1 MYRRAFLGALGF
13 IASALAFGAG
23 AQPAGKRIPRVGV
36 IWDMSTTPSPT
47 TGLRQGLRELGYTEG
62 QNILIEDRH
71 AAGRSEQVRR
81 LAEELIALG
90 VDVLVVGGTPAAQSV
105 KAVTATVPIVFT
117 LTGDPVGSGL
127 VASLSRP
134 GGNATGLSNLISE
147 LSSKQLEILKTALPQ
162 VKRIGVLYNPG
173 NAASRVTLERAQVAA
188 RTLAVDLHAVEAR
201 QPNQLARAFSQLKPR
216 RVGAL
221 LVVAD
226 AAFQA
231 AEVSRLAGEA
241 RLPTIDARGLFAEA
255 GGLLAYGPSFVENYR
270 RAATY
275 VDKILKG
282 AKPADLPV
290 EQPAKF
296 ELVIN
301 LRTAK
306 ALGLTIPPSLLQR
319 ADHVIE

>member
-1 MYRRAFLGALGF
+1 
-13 IASALAFGAG
+13 
-23 AQPAGKRIPRVGV
+23 
-36 IWDMSTTPSPT
+36 
-47 TGLRQGLRELGYTEG
+47 
-62 QNILIEDRH
+62 
-71 AAGRSEQVRR
+71 
-81 LAEELIALG
+81 
-90 VDVLVVGGTPAAQSV
+90 
-105 KAVTATVPIVFT
+105 
-117 LTGDPVGSGL
+117 
-127 VASLSRP
+127 
-134 GGNATGLSNLISE
+134 
-147 LSSKQLEILKTALPQ
+147 
-162 VKRIGVLYNPG
+162 
-173 NAASRVTLERAQVAA
+173 
-188 RTLAVDLHAVEAR
+188 VEAR